1 MGTGDEAGADD
12 AAGAG
17 AAARNSRR
25 SGDAAGAGDPGRAP
39 DAADD
44 ETIPGDGE
52 HRPGRPAH
60 PHAYP
65 EPVDPDIDFAGTL
78 PTVGL
83 PAIVAVVAL
92 GGAVGA
98 SARFG
103 AGQLWPTAHGAFPWA
118 TFAVNAVGCAVI
130 GVFLVVVTELYQAHP
145 LVRPFFGTGVLGG
158 FTTFSTYA
166 VDIERLVKADR
177 PVTAVAYLAGTL
189 VTALVCVWA
198 AATATRRFAAR
209 HTGSQSGVAA

>member
-1 MGTGDEAGADD
+1 LGTGDEAGADD
-12 AAGAG
+12 AT
-17 AAARNSRR
+17 
-25 SGDAAGAGDPGRAP
+25 GAGDPGRAP
-39 DAADD
+39 DPGVGDDGAAH
-44 ETIPGDGE
+44 PGHRE
-52 HRPGRPAH
+52 HPRHPAH

-78 PTVGL
+78 PAVGL

-92 GGAVGA
+92 GGAIGA
-98 SARFG
+98 CARFG
-103 AGQLWPTAHGAFPWA
+103 AARLWPTAHGAFPWT

-177 PVTAVAYLAGTL
+177 PATAVAYLAGTL

-209 HTGSQSGVAA
+209 HTASQTGAAA

>member
-1 MGTGDEAGADD
+1 MGTGDEAGAED
-12 AAGAG
+12 ATG
-17 AAARNSRR
+17 AARDGRR
-25 SGDAAGAGDPGRAP
+25 SGDAAGAGAP
-39 DAADD
+39 DRTPEPGAADD
-44 ETIPGDGE
+44 GARPDHRE
-52 HRPGRPAH
+52 HPDPPAH

-65 EPVDPDIDFAGTL
+65 EPVDPDIDFDGTL

-92 GGAVGA
+92 GGAIGA
-98 SARFG
+98 AARFG
-103 AGQLWPTAHGAFPWA
+103 AGRLWPTAHGAFPWT

-177 PVTAVAYLAGTL
+177 PAIAVAYLAGTL
-189 VTALVCVWA
+189 VTALVCVGRGDRHP
-198 AATATRRFAAR
+198 TVAAR
-209 HTGSQSGVAA
+209 RTGAQSGVAA